1 MGENY
6 SGRFSVPDVPGT
18 EPIESI
24 VARLRRDIAA
34 ECSGLLRRAKTAG
47 ASRSGTYRAR
57 VWESRI
63 SRIIE
68 SNATTFSI
76 GELRRLKRECTM
88 LSQEL
93 PGL

>member
-6 SGRFSVPDVPGT
+6 SGRFAIPDVPGT

-24 VARLRRDIAA
+24 VARLRRDIASD
-34 ECSGLLRRAKTAG
+34 CSGLLRRAKTARVSQAG
-47 ASRSGTYRAR
+47 SYRAR

-63 SRIIE
+63 CRIIE
-68 SNATTFSI
+68 ANATTFSI
-76 GELRRLKRECTM
+76 LELRRLKRECTV

-93 PGL
+93 RGF